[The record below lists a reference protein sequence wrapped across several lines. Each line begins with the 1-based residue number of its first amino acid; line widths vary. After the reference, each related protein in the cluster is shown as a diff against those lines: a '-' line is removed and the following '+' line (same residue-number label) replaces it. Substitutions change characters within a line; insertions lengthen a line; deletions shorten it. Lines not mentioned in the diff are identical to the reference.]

1 MCFFKAPSVTM
12 PTVSDT
18 PTIQETKAPEP
29 AAPVFGGGDASGAG
43 EVAGEVAGATKKTG
57 VSSLKVKPSMA
68 PAATGA
74 NLALKPNM

>member
-1 MCFFKAPSVTM
+1 MCFFKAPSVAM
-12 PTVSDT
+12 PTVADT

-43 EVAGEVAGATKKTG
+43 EVAGATKKTG
-57 VSSLKVKPSMA
+57 VGSLKVKPSMA